1 VKTAQWFCKP
11 LPITVATEPPVE
23 LIAVE
28 LDGFGAIP
36 GLRRET
42 WATLTPRFANE
53 SFLPQLAA
61 GKLATLGLTEERAV
75 LSFALLAGCTNNLSS
90 RPTQLGKVAQ
100 LH

>member
-1 VKTAQWFCKP
+1 MA
-11 LPITVATEPPVE
+11 L
-23 LIAVE
+23 
-28 LDGFGAIP
+28 AIP

-61 GKLATLGLTEERAV
+61 DKLAALGLTEERAV
-75 LSFALLAGCTNNLSS
+75 LSFALHADCTNNLSS